1 MTKTKTIRMS
11 DNSRSDDFQPYREG
25 HVDVTVSVPVER
37 FKEAY
42 DELKE
47 AGAFEQSIVEAEGWS
62 EDDLRVGLA
71 VLTTV
76 MDDLPMLTTDF
87 TKLVMATGCSST
99 VCDVV
104 AREFGLVEREAA

>member
-1 MTKTKTIRMS
+1 MTNTKTIRMS

-25 HVDVTVSVPVER
+25 RVDVTVSVPVER
-37 FKEAY
+37 FKRAY
-42 DELKE
+42 NYLKE
-47 AGAFEQSIVEAEGWS
+47 AGAFDQGIVEAEGWS

-87 TKLVMATGCSST
+87 TKLVMATGCSRT

>member
-1 MTKTKTIRMS
+1 MGNTETIRMS
-11 DNSRSDDFQPYREG
+11 DNSRSHDFQPYREG

-87 TKLVMATGCSST
+87 TNLVMATGCRNT

-104 AREFGLVEREAA
+104 ASEFGLVERVAA